1 MSSASTADPTTEQ
14 EAASA
19 AADPALTPSE
29 WVSEFARGWEAPA
42 DADAFSDHFEGL
54 LHPEIRLVQ
63 PQLPTVVGRRA
74 FRERFARPLFAMVD
88 DLHASVETWAARGDT
103 LFIELTFE
111 GSLGGRPLR
120 WAGIDRIT
128 LKDGLATER
137 VARFDPLPILA
148 AVATRPRAWP
158 RFARMRAGAVVAAV
172 RGGGS

>member
-1 MSSASTADPTTEQ
+1 MLTDPGLVGTFINEQDVAAAVGVSRTPVREALLRLAAEDLVQLRPNRGAFLAPLSTEQ
-14 EAASA
+14 
-19 AADPALTPSE
+19 TRQ
-29 WVSEFARGWEAPA
+29 VIQARGV
-42 DADAFSDHFEGL
+42 
-54 LHPEIRLVQ
+54 I
-63 PQLPTVVGRRA
+63 
-74 FRERFARPLFAMVD
+74 
-88 DLHASVETWAARGDT
+88 ETWAARGDT

-158 RFARMRAGAVVAAV
+158 RFARMRAGAVIAK
-172 RGGGS
+172 